1 MRPTIL
7 ALLLS
12 LWWLGAP
19 AAAQEVSNDRLG
31 TVGGMI
37 QVSPTWLRLPT
48 GERFDSPNAIP
59 RALEFAAPGA
69 VVELLPGTY
78 PPFKIGFGNH
88 DPENSRT
95 VGGQPG
101 LPIVIRGRQG
111 VRVEHRDRADTL
123 GISHTVPVAHIHFEN
138 IEFVPGYRSA
148 IMFYD
153 LEDTQAHVGFHFYD
167 CRIVGRWDH
176 PTKTGETSKWGV
188 LGHDLSDFVFAGRNG
203 RAVVR
208 DIRLE
213 HGFYLQSP
221 RGNITLENIDAS
233 RLGRC
238 FVQITARER
247 SGPPG
252 RGLVTIRNNHVN
264 DTGIS
269 DWDNFKGGSAFT
281 IAGGLEYCTILVEGN
296 RYRAGFDPKLVHLTG
311 EGAAYGTGALVA
323 WDGGE
328 ARPNGNLLLRGND
341 FEIEKSAGDR
351 PLVKIGAC
359 ERVSVEADNRFVTGA
374 WPTALEIQ
382 AVYDEQR
389 SGPRQIGQLFLDA
402 ALEIQGQI
410 RVDTELL
417 TDKQRARYAIPLGD
431 R

>member
-1 MRPTIL
+1 
-7 ALLLS
+7 
-12 LWWLGAP
+12 
-19 AAAQEVSNDRLG
+19 
-31 TVGGMI
+31 
-37 QVSPTWLRLPT
+37 
-48 GERFDSPNAIP
+48 
-59 RALEFAAPGA
+59 
-69 VVELLPGTY
+69 
-78 PPFKIGFGNH
+78 
-88 DPENSRT
+88 
-95 VGGQPG
+95 
-101 LPIVIRGRQG
+101 
-111 VRVEHRDRADTL
+111 
-123 GISHTVPVAHIHFEN
+123 
-138 IEFVPGYRSA
+138 
-148 IMFYD
+148 
-153 LEDTQAHVGFHFYD
+153 
-167 CRIVGRWDH
+167 
-176 PTKTGETSKWGV
+176 
-188 LGHDLSDFVFAGRNG
+188 
-203 RAVVR
+203 
-208 DIRLE
+208 
-213 HGFYLQSP
+213 
-221 RGNITLENIDAS
+221 
-233 RLGRC
+233 
-238 FVQITARER
+238 
-247 SGPPG
+247 
-252 RGLVTIRNNHVN
+252 N